1 MPPSVIPEDRV
12 LVLCLSDTT
21 PLRDLAK
28 AHALVGM
35 GTAEQVQA
43 ARRALADLTNV
54 MFVQGDR
61 NDIPW
66 QDRWF
71 TLILVDSDPEPTPA
85 MTRVLAEGGRIAVMT

>member
-1 MPPSVIPEDRV
+1 MPPSVTPDDRV
-12 LVLCLSDTT
+12 LVLCLQDTA

-28 AHALVGM
+28 AYALVGM

-54 MFVQGDR
+54 MFVQGNR
-61 NDIPW
+61 EEIPW

-71 TLILVDSDPEPTPA
+71 TLILVDGDPEPTQA
-85 MTRVLAEGGRIAVMT
+85 MTRVLAEGGRIVSIS

>member
-1 MPPSVIPEDRV
+1 MPPSFTPEDRV
-12 LVLCLSDTT
+12 LVLCLNDTAL
-21 PLRDLAK
+21 LRDLAK
-28 AHALVGM
+28 AYALVGM

-71 TLILVDSDPEPTPA
+71 TLILVDGDPEPTPA
-85 MTRVLAEGGRIAVMT
+85 MARVLAEGGRIATIA